1 MSLFI
6 LIFFVL
12 LIMVSFGSFS
22 KGFAGSRF
30 LNGSGITKV
39 FTGYLVILLVAG
51 ILASIVPVEGT
62 MEAEYLTDEELAEN
76 DRLNSDIYSI
86 VESGRIEEAEGL
98 TKKENWDF
106 PLNGKQLDIEFMGQ
120 NVMIFVEKVDSLAEK
135 VEVTHYSTY
144 SYVDNIDITDRF
156 KSPEIVMNDSTLKV
170 LPADHLNIKLVKF
183 TNAFPFTQFS
193 EDGEQFN
200 GGYGMMQGLDFIYI
214 TVPADTDV
222 RGDGYVIN

>member
-1 MSLFI
+1 MSFFI

-39 FTGYLVILLVAG
+39 FTVYLVVLLAAG
-51 ILASIVPVEGT
+51 ILSSMVPVEGT
-62 MEAEYLTDEELAEN
+62 LEAEYLTDEELAEN

-98 TKKENWDF
+98 TKKEKWDF

-120 NVMIFVEKVDSLAEK
+120 NIMIFIEKVDSLEGK
-135 VEVTHYSTY
+135 VEATHYSTY
-144 SYVDNIDITDRF
+144 SYIDNIDITDRF
-156 KSPEIVMNDSTLKV
+156 KSPVIELSESTLKI
-170 LPADHLNIKLVKF
+170 LPTDHVNIKLVKF

-193 EDGEQFN
+193 EDGEQFTS
-200 GGYGMMQGLDFIYI
+200 GYGMMQGLEFIYI
-214 TVPADTDV
+214 TVPAGTEV
-222 RGDGYVIN
+222 SGDGYVVN